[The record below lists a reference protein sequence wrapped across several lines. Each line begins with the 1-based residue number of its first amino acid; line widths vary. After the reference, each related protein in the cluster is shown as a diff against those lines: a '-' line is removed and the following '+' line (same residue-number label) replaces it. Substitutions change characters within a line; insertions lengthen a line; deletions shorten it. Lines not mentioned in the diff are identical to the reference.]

1 MLSDKPAIQDLVRR
15 LVAHGLR
22 HAVISP
28 GSRHAPLSLSFYNH
42 PKVECHVLPDER
54 AAGYFALGIAQH
66 TRSAV
71 ALIST
76 SGTAAMNYGPAIAE
90 AFYQEVPLLV
100 LTADRPVE
108 WVDQG
113 DGQTIRQRNLHQL
126 HCLASYE
133 LAIEDRHG
141 DVQRS
146 NERMVSEAWNTA
158 HGKVFG
164 PVHLNVPLR
173 EPLYGM
179 APVMDKAI
187 KPIEVYEVD
196 SILSEAQLDE
206 LRSRIDRAKKVW
218 VLTGMHPPDAALSQS
233 LNRFAEHPQVVVLT
247 ETGSNLKGAYFID
260 TIDRMLMGL
269 NEEELRDF
277 APELLITFGSNVVSK
292 KVKAYLRKHLSGA
305 HWHLDPAGRQLDT
318 FQRLEAVLPL
328 RPAAFFTQLAPRES
342 LVASD
347 ESYRDRYVEK
357 HRQLESRFN
366 HFLLDC
372 PWCDLSLYRS
382 ILPALPSNSILQ
394 MGNSSVVR
402 YIQLFA
408 QRADL
413 TYYGNRG
420 TSGIDGCTATAS
432 GMAKVADRTVTLIT
446 GDIAFFY
453 DINGL
458 WQKDLSKALKIILI
472 NNGGG
477 SIFKII
483 DGPSQTNALEEV
495 FESRH
500 RQKAVHLAAHFGLA
514 YQGVS
519 HPDRVDAGLQWLYA
533 ERGPAL
539 LEFDTAS
546 SENEHWLKEMFKH
559 LK

>member
-28 GSRHAPLSLSFYNH
+28 GSRHAPMSLSFYNH

-66 TRSAV
+66 TRTAV

-90 AFYQEVPLLV
+90 AFYQEVPLIV

-108 WVDQG
+108 WVDQS
-113 DGQTIRQRNLHQL
+113 DGQTIRQRRLHDL

-133 LAIEDRHG
+133 LAIEDRHN

-158 HGKVFG
+158 HGQVFG

-179 APVMDKAI
+179 APVMEKSI
-187 KPIEVYEVD
+187 KPIEVFETGRT
-196 SILSEAQLDE
+196 LRDE
-206 LRSRIDRAKKVW
+206 QVALLRERIDRAKKVW
-218 VLTGMHPPDAALSQS
+218 VLSGMHPPNAALNNH

-247 ETGSNLKGAYFID
+247 ETGSNLKGTHFID

-269 NEEELRDF
+269 SEEELQDF

-292 KVKAYLRKHLSGA
+292 KVKAYLRKHLSGE
-305 HWHLDPAGRQLDT
+305 HWHLDPAARHLDT
-318 FQRLEAVLPL
+318 FQRLEAVIPL
-328 RPAAFFTQLAPRES
+328 QPAEFFSRLGRIEEKSAAEG
-342 LVASD
+342 
-347 ESYRDRYVEK
+347 SYRDRFVFK
-357 HRQLESRFN
+357 HRQLEGRFTQ
-366 HFLLDC
+366 FLSEC
-372 PWCDLSLYRS
+372 PYSDLSLYRA
-382 ILPALPSNSILQ
+382 ILPALPGNSILQ

-408 QRADL
+408 QREDL

-432 GMAKVADRTVTLIT
+432 GMAKVAQQTVTLIT

-458 WQKDLSKALKIILI
+458 WQNELSSALKIILI

-514 YQGVS
+514 YHEVS
-519 HPDRVDAGLQWLYA
+519 HPDRVDAGLQWLYG
-533 ERGPAL
+533 ESGPAL
-539 LEFDTAS
+539 LEFDTTGC
-546 SENEHWLKEMFKH
+546 ENEHWLKEMFKN